1 MRYVRRVEGRFH
13 GTAVAAD
20 AVSHTKVMGW

>member
-1 MRYVRRVEGRFH
+1 MRYVRTVEGSLH

-20 AVSHTKVMGW
+20 AVSHKKVMGW